1 MDSYRGSFTD
11 QSGTG
16 YDAGDDLYDDDIG
29 IEPPPPPVGQD
40 ERRMQVRAYNH
51 WASLLGD
58 RNFPD
63 IADFHAREVPDFAP
77 NSVLLDFSDGI
88 DNPAIVFLGD
98 RLAKECDAKAPIRH
112 LADVP
117 GRSLLSRITDHY
129 MQIIANQAPIGFEAE
144 FVNQRESTILYRGIL
159 LPFSS
164 DGAAISHIL
173 GVINWKELADQ
184 ATTDELLLQIDQ
196 ALAEAEAAAAPPP
209 PAPVL
214 EAPAGPPPPPAALAP
229 RVPGRAKSMVPLAQW
244 ADGPADAAPPPLST
258 QPADILG
265 LAPQEPDVLDLGG
278 FVQPLAEPQPGA
290 IPAPTF
296 AVFAAPPP
304 AATPG
309 TPGGLRE
316 TLAAARALALATHS
330 ADERSRIALYAAIS
344 RAWDVAL
351 AGADEPREFAAVL
364 AEAGLPMQD
373 RAPFTPVVKLVFG
386 ADYDKTR
393 LSEFAAVLGSAQRL
407 ALPAGALSD
416 HLARAPGGLKAVVAG
431 ERKLRRAE
439 EGRVALPPRTQPRL
453 GLARKLRRLP
463 ARQLADFATGE
474 AEFTVLVARR
484 LPDGTMALLGEASE
498 LALVER
504 AAKQVIG

>member
-11 QSGTG
+11 QLSTG
-16 YDAGDDLYDDDIG
+16 YDAGEDLYDDEIG

-58 RNFPD
+58 SNFPA

-77 NSVLLDFSDGI
+77 NSVLLDFSEGI
-88 DNPAIVFLGD
+88 ENPAIIFLGEK
-98 RLAKECDAKAPIRH
+98 LAAECDAKAPISH

-144 FVNQRESTILYRGIL
+144 FINQREATILYRGIL
-159 LPFSS
+159 LPFTS

-196 ALAEAEAAAAPPP
+196 ALAEAPPPPVTSAEPAAPPQ
-209 PAPVL
+209 
-214 EAPAGPPPPPAALAP
+214 PPAALAP

-244 ADGPADAAPPPLST
+244 ADGPADAAPPLDER
-258 QPADILG
+258 PADIL
-265 LAPQEPDVLDLGG
+265 ASADVEPNVLDLGG
-278 FVQPLAEPQPGA
+278 FATAVAVDAAPQPDA
-290 IPAPTF
+290 MPAPSF
-296 AVFAAPPP
+296 ALVIAPPP
-304 AATPG
+304 PAGQA
-309 TPGGLRE
+309 GLRE

-330 ADERSRIALYAAIS
+330 ADERSRIALYAAVS

-351 AGADEPREFAAVL
+351 AGAEEHHEFARVL
-364 AEAGLPMQD
+364 AEAGLAMQD

-393 LSEFAAVLGSAQRL
+393 LAEFAAALSAAQRL
-407 ALPAGALSD
+407 ALPTGALAA
-416 HLARAPGGLKAVVAG
+416 HLARVPGGLTAFAAA

-439 EGRVALPPRTQPRL
+439 EGRVSLPPRTQPRP

-463 ARQLADFATGE
+463 ERQLAEFAAGAE
-474 AEFTVLVARR
+474 EFTVLVARR
-484 LPDGTMALLGEASE
+484 LPDGSITLLGEAPE
-498 LALVER
+498 LALLER
-504 AAKQVIG
+504 AAKQLIG

>member
-11 QSGTG
+11 QASTG
-16 YDAGDDLYDDDIG
+16 YDAGDDLYDEEIG

-51 WASLLGD
+51 WASLLGE
-58 RNFPD
+58 RNFPA
-63 IADFHAREVPDFAP
+63 ISDFRAGEVPDFAP
-77 NSVLLDFSDGI
+77 NSVLLDFSEGI
-88 DNPAIVFLGD
+88 ENPAIVFLGD
-98 RLAKECDAKAPIRH
+98 KLAIECDAKAPIRH
-112 LADVP
+112 LSDVP

-196 ALAEAEAAAAPPP
+196 ALAEAAAAPPP
-209 PAPVL
+209 VIEP

-229 RVPGRAKSMVPLAQW
+229 RVPGRIKAMVPLAQW
-244 ADGPADAAPPPLST
+244 ADGPAEAAPPPLAE
-258 QPADILG
+258 QPADIL
-265 LAPQEPDVLDLGG
+265 APDPETPNVLDLGG
-278 FVQPLAEPQPGA
+278 FAEPLASEVAPLPGA
-290 IPAPTF
+290 MPAPAF
-296 AVFAAPPP
+296 ATITPLAPPP
-304 AATPG
+304 AAAA
-309 TPGGLRE
+309 GLRE
-316 TLAAARALALATHS
+316 VLAAARALALASHS
-330 ADERSRIALYAAIS
+330 ADERGRLALYAAVS

-351 AGADEPREFAAVL
+351 AGAEEPREFGKVL
-364 AEAGLPMQD
+364 AEAGLAMQD

-393 LSEFAAVLGSAQRL
+393 LAEYAAVLGAAQRL
-407 ALPAGALSD
+407 ALPAGTLAD
-416 HLARAPGGLKAVVAG
+416 HLARAPGGLKAVVAE
-431 ERKLRRAE
+431 ERKWRRAE
-439 EGRVALPPRTQPRL
+439 EGRVALPPRTQPRT

-463 ARQLADFATGE
+463 ERQLADFAAGE
-474 AEFTVLVARR
+474 SEFTVLVARR
-484 LPDGTMALLGEASE
+484 LPDGRIALLGEAGE
-498 LALVER
+498 LALVEK
-504 AAKQVIG
+504 AAKQILG